1 MELIDKISIGDY
13 IVIKRQKYTKLH
25 KFNSLDSTT
34 LLGKDLIELRNIVA
48 NPYSTTFRMIPKE
61 STKGKR
67 LNTLEP
73 CLQDIKLTTVF
84 NNQQKSGIDNRNI
97 IDNGQSQSLTA
108 DEIEK
113 LRENCSSSID
123 IVSHIVENSKTFSS
137 KTEYS
142 QEKYL
147 KKKEKK
153 YFEFVQIEKPNIRMI
168 TEIMYRQG
176 PEKIYWLRKDSLS
189 QIISYLG
196 VCSTGNYLA
205 YESGTN
211 GLIPAALINSIGSNT
226 EANVVHMHPGNVS
239 QKQALL
245 ALNLPNEQLNR
256 CISVNIYSV
265 LRHYYQ
271 NFNNESDGN
280 GTAVSSGIKRKID
293 EESEENINN
302 VPFKLMRNEVEIT
315 VDEIN
320 STEINI
326 KSHIEDQQMNTE
338 KETLIKENDEIE
350 NLVLT
355 QSVKSG
361 ASLSKQQWVIDN
373 QRACNLLKIEMD
385 GMIIVSK
392 EHPLN
397 IFKHL
402 IPFIK
407 PSRPIVIYN
416 TSKEILTEMYID
428 LKASSEVTNLRLTT
442 NWLRSYQILENRSHP
457 DVIMN
462 GNNGYLLCG
471 YTVGN

>member
-1 MELIDKISIGDY
+1 MDPIDKICVGDY

-34 LLGKDLIELRNIVA
+34 LLGQDLIELRNIVA
-48 NPYSTTFRMIPKE
+48 KSYSSTFRMIPKE
-61 STKGKR
+61 SPKGKR

-73 CLQDIKLTTVF
+73 CPDIKMTSTIF
-84 NNQQKSGIDNRNI
+84 NNCLRSGIDNRNI

-108 DEIEK
+108 EEIEK
-113 LRENCSSSID
+113 LRENCSSSVD
-123 IVSHIVENSKTFSS
+123 IVSNIVGNSKTFLS

-153 YFEFVQIEKPNIRMI
+153 YFEFVQIKKPNIRMI

-176 PEKIYWLRKDSLS
+176 PEKIYWLRMDSLS

-196 VCSTGNYLA
+196 ICSTGNFLA

-211 GLIPAALINSIGSNT
+211 GLIPAALINSIGSKT

-245 ALNLPNEQLNR
+245 ALNLPSEQLNR

-271 NFNNESDGN
+271 NFKENESN
-280 GTAVSSGIKRKID
+280 NTTSSGTKRKID
-293 EESEENINN
+293 EDSAEDVNN
-302 VPFKLMRNEVEIT
+302 SQPLKIMRNEFET
-315 VDEIN
+315 TNLDEIN
-320 STEINI
+320 SSESYLKIENQQVPTET
-326 KSHIEDQQMNTE
+326 ETFTE
-338 KETLIKENDEIE
+338 KDDIIDTQ
-350 NLVLT
+350 LVSSEPSPT
-355 QSVKSG
+355 
-361 ASLSKQQWVIDN
+361 KQQWMLDN
-373 QRACNLLKIEMD
+373 IRACNLLKNEMD
-385 GMIIVSK
+385 GMLIVSK

-402 IPFIK
+402 IAFVR

-416 TSKEILTEMYID
+416 TSKEILTELYID
-428 LKASSEVTNLRLTT
+428 LKSSSEVTNLRLTS
-442 NWLRSYQILENRSHP
+442 NWLRSYQILQNRTHP
-457 DVIMN
+457 DVMMN
-462 GNNGYLLCG
+462 GNNGYILCG
-471 YTVGN
+471 YTVDN

>member
-1 MELIDKISIGDY
+1 MDIVEKISVGDY
-13 IVIKRQKYTKLH
+13 IVIQRQKYTKLH
-25 KFNSLDSTT
+25 KFGSLDSTAM
-34 LLGKDLIELRNIVA
+34 LGQDLIELRNIES
-48 NPYSTTFRMIPKE
+48 NPYSTTFRMIPKD
-61 STKGKR
+61 SSKGKR

-73 CLQDIKLTTVF
+73 CPDIKLPSNIL
-84 NNQQKSGIDNRNI
+84 NNRESGIDNRNI
-97 IDNGQSQSLTA
+97 IDNGQSQNLTA

-113 LRENCSSSID
+113 LRENGSSSIS

-153 YFEFVQIEKPNIRMI
+153 YFEFVQIKKPNIRII

-176 PEKIYWLRKDSLS
+176 PEKIYWLRMDSLS
-189 QIISYLG
+189 QIISYSG
-196 VCSTGNYLA
+196 ICSIGNYLV

-226 EANVVHMHPGNVS
+226 EGTVVHMHPGNVS

-245 ALNLPNEQLNR
+245 ALNLPHEQLDR

-271 NFNNESDGN
+271 NFKEAIDN
-280 GTAVSSGIKRKID
+280 GTSSGTKRKINED
-293 EESEENINN
+293 SGENIDNQIPLKIMRNDLKISIEKSSADHSENITEIVLKQDNGEESLNKISESGSNN
-302 VPFKLMRNEVEIT
+302 TKTPP
-315 VDEIN
+315 
-320 STEINI
+320 
-326 KSHIEDQQMNTE
+326 
-338 KETLIKENDEIE
+338 
-350 NLVLT
+350 
-355 QSVKSG
+355 
-361 ASLSKQQWVIDN
+361 SKQQWIIDN
-373 QRACNLLKIEMD
+373 ERACNLLKNEMD
-385 GMIIVSK
+385 GIIIVSK

-402 IPFIK
+402 LPFIK
-407 PSRPIVIYN
+407 PSRPIVIFN

-428 LKASSEVTNLRLTT
+428 LKASSEVTNLRLTS
-442 NWLRSYQILENRSHP
+442 NWLRTYQILENRTHP